1 MATRLPV
8 SYESSTTDTFDS
20 IDSSDVGKRHF
31 FLYDSAVS
39 LAFFPSLVINTIMA
53 STTATVMNDYNIY

>member
-1 MATRLPV
+1 M
-8 SYESSTTDTFDS
+8 DTFDS

-31 FLYDSAVS
+31 FLYDFAVS

-53 STTATVMNDYNIY
+53 STTATVMNDYSIY